1 MSFGIITRAADGSEN
16 FRGEFQT
23 LRVIHHQVIQPS
35 FTGDIYIP
43 NINPFNAVAFCIPR
57 NNQPYDRN
65 LFPQVGDGF
74 VNLSRFNNSY
84 PPKNALDLIV
94 MAIS

>member
-1 MSFGIITRAADGSEN
+1 MSFGIITRAVDGSEN
-16 FRGEFQT
+16 FRGEHQT
-23 LRVIHHQVIQPS
+23 LRVIHHQSVVAG
-35 FTGDIYIP
+35 FTGNINIP

-57 NNQPYDRN
+57 NNISYDRN

-74 VNLSRFNNSY
+74 VNLTRFNNSY
-84 PPKNALDLIV
+84 PPKTTLDLIV

>member
-1 MSFGIITRAADGSEN
+1 MSFGIITRAVDGSEN

-23 LRVIHHQVIQPS
+23 LRIVYHQTVAAG
-35 FTGDIYIP
+35 FTGNISIP

-57 NNQPYDRN
+57 NNMPYDRN
-65 LFPQVGDGF
+65 LLPQVGDGF
-74 VNLSRFNNSY
+74 VNLTRFNNSY
-84 PPKNALDLIV
+84 PPKTTLDLIV